1 MATISEDLAKGI
13 LIDVAVESAGDIC
26 LKDDGPIA
34 CGSPRPVSDTY
45 PSAPEGHNA

>member
-26 LKDDGPIA
+26 LKADD
-34 CGSPRPVSDTY
+34 
-45 PSAPEGHNA
+45 